1 MITNATTIG
10 ELAAELAELKA
21 SVRIA
26 SRRNTFAVQIEWARG
41 SATFNNAALGPA
53 LDGALALLRM
63 QVPEPM
69 EPAVADPN
77 GARVGRAPRPDPT
90 GTRVG
95 RAPEPSHCFACGC
108 GENEGDEFV
117 VPCPCCGAQQACAL
131 PNNHDGDHLKE
142 GAYTIEHT
150 IKHSAREDT

>member
-1 MITNATTIG
+1 MITNATTLE

-26 SRRNTFAVQIEWARG
+26 SRRNTFAVQVEWARG
-41 SATFNNAALGPA
+41 NATFNNSALGPA

-95 RAPEPSHCFACGC
+95 RALEPSHCYTCGY
-108 GENEGDEFV
+108 GEDEGEQFV
-117 VPCPCCGAQQACAL
+117 VPCPRCGDKQTCAL
-131 PNNHDGDHLKE
+131 PNNHDED
-142 GAYTIEHT
+142 
-150 IKHSAREDT
+150 HSAREEA